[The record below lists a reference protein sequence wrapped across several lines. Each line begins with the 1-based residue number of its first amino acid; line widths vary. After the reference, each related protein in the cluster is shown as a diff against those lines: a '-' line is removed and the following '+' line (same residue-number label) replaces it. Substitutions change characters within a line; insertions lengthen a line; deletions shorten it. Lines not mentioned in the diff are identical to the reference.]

1 MATVN
6 MTLEEIMAI
15 PEETIVQEMA
25 DVSAKSQL
33 IYNGSSEPPGY
44 SIEKHHNI
52 GACYWIMPV
61 KVKDMSKLSTDM
73 DNLEILAE
81 EEISIDQ
88 STFEKLL
95 YPIFKQHF
103 DNELPENVGRGVEYS
118 LARYDDGIAFDRDLS
133 ENFYFFEQIEKILA
147 DIKQYADIDKGKY
160 TAEELGFYKD
170 FESSIRKMMNAGA
183 AKGYKILSIG
193 SP

>member
-1 MATVN
+1 MAKIT

-15 PEETIVQEMA
+15 PEETIVQEMV

-95 YPIFKQHF
+95 YPIFKRHF
-103 DNELPENVGRGVEYS
+103 DNVLPENVGRGEEYS
-118 LARYDDGIAFDRDLS
+118 PSKYDDGIAFDRDLS
-133 ENFYFFEQIEKILA
+133 ENFYSFEQIEKVLA
-147 DIKQYADIDKGKY
+147 DIKQLIETEKGKY
-160 TAEELGFYKD
+160 TTEELGFYKD
-170 FESSIRKMMNAGA
+170 FYSSIRNMMNAGA
-183 AKGYKILSIG
+183 EKGYKILSIG

>member
-1 MATVN
+1 MAKVN
-6 MTLEEIMAI
+6 ITFEEIMAI

-88 STFEKLL
+88 SAFEKLL
-95 YPIFKQHF
+95 YPIFKRHF
-103 DNELPENVGRGVEYS
+103 DNELSENVGRGVEYS
-118 LARYDDGIAFDRDLS
+118 PARYDDGIAFGRDLS
-133 ENFYFFEQIEKILA
+133 ENFYCFEQIEKILA
-147 DIKQYADIDKGKY
+147 DIKQLVETDRVKDI
-160 TAEELGFYKD
+160 TEELGFYKD
-170 FESSIRKMMNAGA
+170 FDSSIRKMMNVGA
-183 AKGYKILSIG
+183 EKGYKLLSVG